1 MPPLRVSGRLSNQN
15 ERFTKVETAYAS
27 LQQRNTYS
35 EIADREIRLDKR
47 EKDKRHRLS
56 AYSNL
61 MLKSHAADLF
71 DVEKICE
78 DVFESAGSACPDLAA
93 QFRHA
98 AHQGSEQM
106 DTGLVEG
113 HVPAKALM
121 PLFHQ
126 LGRLQFEVDTMVHN
140 LESCCTSKVGY
151 KAMREEI
158 NLEVDGDSA
167 FSGSRSDRDYWSSIK
182 THREKKRLQTMAH
195 AKALKAPAM
204 SASGNSSQGGAEGGA
219 RARTPAQITK
229 RKLRNMK
236 SRKQANARKKL
247 AKAEEAKK
255 KSGADKGASADS

>member
-1 MPPLRVSGRLSNQN
+1 
-15 ERFTKVETAYAS
+15 
-27 LQQRNTYS
+27 
-35 EIADREIRLDKR
+35 
-47 EKDKRHRLS
+47 
-56 AYSNL
+56 
-61 MLKSHAADLF
+61 
-71 DVEKICE
+71 
-78 DVFESAGSACPDLAA
+78 
-93 QFRHA
+93 
-98 AHQGSEQM
+98 
-106 DTGLVEG
+106 
-113 HVPAKALM
+113 
-121 PLFHQ
+121 
-126 LGRLQFEVDTMVHN
+126 MVHN

-167 FSGSRSDRDYWSSIK
+167 FSGSRSDRDYWSSVT

-195 AKALKAPAM
+195 AKALKAPTM

-219 RARTPAQITK
+219 RARTPVQITK